1 MQNIVV
7 YINTLPGILLT
18 SLSRFIK
25 DIFKYYRYTKT
36 ENCPKRPGPVLKSKL
51 NIEKYYLPYGRN
63 CSLDDSYY
71 IIIDYII

>member
-25 DIFKYYRYTKT
+25 YYRYSKK
-36 ENCPKRPGPVLKSKL
+36 ENCPKRPGPVLKSKV